1 MKLTHSIVLDLPK
14 KDILLLGSKS
24 SEAAKCWNCAVS
36 LATYAWKEYGI
47 WLSNFDIQ
55 KFLTGNKFNLHSN
68 IIQGLTD
75 KLHANRVMTTQN
87 HKQGLKHKYPY
98 KTKYYFC
105 LPLKKSNFKKVDDT
119 LRISLAKGEYI
130 YIPFPDDLTD
140 IPSYGEITFK
150 NGHYVFYYCVEVEE
164 AEQVESDTKMGIDLG
179 EIHSISAITNNGDAL
194 IITNRLGRS
203 FKRYRNKQK
212 RKLQKKMSKCK
223 KGSNRYKKLA
233 RAKKRLQTKTGNKLK
248 NLYHHTTKKAVQFAK
263 EHNVSEIVCGNCK
276 GVERNTKKK
285 KRLNKNTRQKIA
297 QLEYGTLID
306 QLTYKSKLNGIE
318 FVLAKESYTSQ
329 KCPKCS
335 ALHKMNGRTYKC
347 RDCGYTV
354 HRDINGAWNI
364 LNQNYTFDIPL
375 FKLIGIHPIKCIS

>member
-1 MKLTHSIVLDLPK
+1 MILTHSIVLDLPK

-24 SEAAKCWNCAVS
+24 SEAAKCWNYVVS
-36 LATYAWKEYGI
+36 LATYAWKEYGL

-105 LPLKKSNFKKVDDT
+105 LPLKKSNFKKVDNT
-119 LRISLAKGEYI
+119 LRIAFAKGEYI
-130 YIPFPDDLTD
+130 YIPLPYDLTD

-164 AEQVESDTKMGIDLG
+164 AEQVVSDNKMGIDLG
-179 EIHSISAITNNGDAL
+179 EIHSISATTNNGDAL

-203 FKRYRNKQK
+203 FKRYRNKQDK
-212 RKLQKKMSKCK
+212 KLRQKMSKCK

-233 RAKKRLQTKTGNKLK
+233 KARKRLSNKTNNKLK
-248 NLYHHTTKKAVQFAK
+248 NLYHNTTKKAIQFAK
-263 EHNVSEIVCGNCK
+263 KHNVSEIVCGNCS
-276 GVERNTKKK
+276 GVEKDTKKK
-285 KRLNKNTRQKIA
+285 RRLNRANRQKMSQMEYSTLTN
-297 QLEYGTLID
+297 QLK
-306 QLTYKSKLNGIE
+306 YKATLNGIKFTPTE
-318 FVLAKESYTSQ
+318 ESYTSQ
-329 KCPKCS
+329 TCPICGKR
-335 ALHKMNGRTYKC
+335 HKSSNRTYKC
-347 RDCGYTV
+347 CDCGYTA
-354 HRDINGAWNI
+354 HRDVNGAWNI
-364 LNQNYTFDIPL
+364 LNKRYSYDIPQ
-375 FKLIGIHPIKCIS
+375 FNIIGIHPIKSIS